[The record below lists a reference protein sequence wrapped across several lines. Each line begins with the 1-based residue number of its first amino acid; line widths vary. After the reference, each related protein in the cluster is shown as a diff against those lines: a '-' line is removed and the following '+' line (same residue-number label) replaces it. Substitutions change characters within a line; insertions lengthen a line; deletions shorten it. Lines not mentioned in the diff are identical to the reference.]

1 MSPASA
7 DRIPQ
12 PDFAAIKARQ
22 HKTWSSGDYA
32 VVGTTLQLVGEQLCE
47 SMNLSAGS
55 RVLDIAA
62 GNGNVTLAA
71 ARRFCVVTS
80 TDYVAALLDRGRER
94 ARAERL
100 DVDFQLADAEAL
112 PYADACFDAVV
123 STFGIMFAP
132 DQARAAAEAARVCRA
147 GGLLG
152 FSNWTPD
159 SFIGELFTLVGHY
172 LPAVPGLQSPLR
184 WGTREAIQAW
194 FAPSADEIT
203 LVPRSY
209 TFRYLHAEHFT
220 EVFRHWYGPVQQ
232 AFISAGSR
240 AAALADDL
248 RDLVNR
254 RNVARDGTLAVPSAY
269 VDVVIR
275 RR

>member
-1 MSPASA
+1 MRAASA
-7 DRIPQ
+7 DCLPQ
-12 PDFAAIKARQ
+12 PDFQAIKTRQ

-47 SMNLSAGS
+47 TMNLSAGS

-71 ARRFCVVTS
+71 ARRFCAVTS
-80 TDYVAALLDRGRER
+80 TDYVEALLERGGER

-100 DVDFQLADAEAL
+100 NVEFRVADAEAL
-112 PYADACFDAVV
+112 PFDDASFDAVV

-132 DQARAAAEAARVCRA
+132 DQARAAAEAVRVCRP

-152 FSNWTPD
+152 FSNWTPS
-159 SFIGELFTLVGHY
+159 SFIGELFALVSHY

-184 WGTREAIQAW
+184 WGTMDAIQEW
-194 FAPSADEIT
+194 FASTADEIA

-209 TFRYLHAEHFT
+209 TFRYLHADHFT
-220 EVFRHWYGPVQQ
+220 EVFRRWYGPVHQ
-232 AFISAGSR
+232 AFVRAGPR
-240 AAALADDL
+240 AEALADDL

-254 RNVARDGTLAVPSAY
+254 RNVARDGSLAVPSAY

-275 RR
+275 RH